1 MEFMIMDV
9 KQLLEK
15 AGKYLPED
23 KLKLVESAYMFAMR
37 AHEGQQRKSGVPYIE
52 HPFATAMTLADLQLD
67 ASALAAALLHDVTE
81 DCNISIEKIRDNF
94 GVEVAKLVDGVTK
107 LNKLSWRGQ
116 KLDDGVTMQAEAEN
130 LRKMLIAMA
139 EDLRVVF
146 IKLADRLHNM
156 HTLGAL
162 SSEKQYAIARET
174 LDIYAPLAH
183 RLGMWQAKWQ
193 LEDLAFRYID
203 PQQYRQIAAL
213 VSTKRDER
221 ESFINEA
228 VDKVNEELE
237 RGGIKAEVFGRPKHI
252 FSIYNKINK
261 YVAQGKSFNDIHDL
275 FAIRV
280 LVDTVPDC
288 YKALGIIHN
297 LWHPLP
303 EEFND
308 YIANPKYN
316 GYQSLH
322 TTLLSMGSTPL
333 EIQIRTYEMHRIADY
348 GVAAHWRYKEGA
360 KEDHHFD
367 EKLAWLRQLSD
378 WQSELGSEEFLQS
391 LKTDYFIDQVFVFS
405 PKGEIKALPKG
416 ATPLDFA
423 YRIHT
428 ELGHRCIGAKVNGK
442 LVPLNHELKNGDI
455 IEIMVT
461 KAEKAPSLDWLN
473 PVLGYA
479 RTSHAQQKIR
489 QWFNK
494 QGRTQNIERGKSL
507 FEKEIKRL
515 GAAASNVE
523 SLAHSLN
530 FPTVD
535 DFYIALGTGGV
546 TVHQLAIMLS
556 SEEPEEEEQTA
567 IRAPAQTGKKTI
579 SSGVQIQGV
588 GDLLTH
594 LANCCHP
601 LPGDDIIG
609 YITRSHGITI
619 HRKDCVNIINERE
632 RERLIE
638 ASWGPAEDI
647 YRVKVQIEAW
657 NRVGVLRDITTL
669 IADEKVN
676 ISSINSM
683 EREDTMSMYFELEIK
698 NMSELTELLAKIH
711 TVRGVISAVR
721 SNHSGT
727 AFGS

>member
-1 MEFMIMDV
+1 MDA
-9 KQLLEK
+9 KLLLEK
-15 AGKYLPED
+15 AGKYLPKD
-23 KLKLVESAYMFAMR
+23 KLLLIESAYTYAMH
-37 AHEGQQRKSGVPYIE
+37 AHQGQQRESGEPYFE
-52 HPFATAMTLADLQLD
+52 HPYATAMTLADLQLD
-67 ASALAAALLHDVTE
+67 AQSLAAALLHDVTE
-81 DCNISIEKIRDNF
+81 DCNIPIEKIEEKF
-94 GVEVAKLVDGVTK
+94 GTEVAKLVDGVTK
-107 LNKLSWRGQ
+107 LNRLSWRGQ
-116 KLDDGVTMQAEAEN
+116 KIDDGVILQAEAEN

-162 SSEKQYAIARET
+162 PAERQFAIARET

-183 RLGMWQAKWQ
+183 RLGMWQVKWQ
-193 LEDLAFRYID
+193 LEDLSFRYLD
-203 PQQYRQIAAL
+203 PQQYHKIAGL
-213 VSTKRDER
+213 VSTKRNER
-221 ESFINEA
+221 EGFINEA
-228 VDKVNEELE
+228 VDKVKEELAKD
-237 RGGIKAEVFGRPKHI
+237 GIKAEVFGRPKHI

-261 YVAQGKSFNDIHDL
+261 YAAQGKDFDDIHDL
-275 FAIRV
+275 FAIRA
-280 LVDTVPDC
+280 LVDSVPDC

-322 TTLLSMGSTPL
+322 TTVLSMGATPL
-333 EIQIRTYEMHRIADY
+333 EIQIRTYEMQRIADY
-348 GVAAHWRYKEGA
+348 GVAAHWRYKEGV
-360 KEDHHFD
+360 KQDQNFD
-367 EKLAWLRQLSD
+367 EKLAWLRQFSD
-378 WQSELGSEEFLQS
+378 WQSELGSEEFMAS
-391 LKTDYFIDQVFVFS
+391 LKTDFFIDQVFVFT

-428 ELGHRCIGAKVNGK
+428 EMGHRCIGAKVNGK

-455 IEIMVT
+455 IEIMTT

-473 PVLGYA
+473 SSLGYV

-494 QGRTQNIERGKSL
+494 QGRTQNIERGKTL

-515 GAAASNVE
+515 GGAASNVE

-530 FPTVD
+530 YATVD

-546 TVHQLAIMLS
+546 TAHQLAIMLS
-556 SEEPEEEEQTA
+556 AEEPEEE
-567 IRAPAQTGKKTI
+567 IPVSVKPSAQAGKKVV

-594 LANCCHP
+594 MANCCHP
-601 LPGDDIIG
+601 VPGDDIIG
-609 YITRSHGITI
+609 YITRSHGISI
-619 HRKDCVNIINERE
+619 HRKDCVNIINEQE
-632 RERLIE
+632 KERLIE
-638 ASWGPAEDI
+638 ASWGPIEDV
-647 YRVKVQIEAW
+647 YPVRVRIEAW
-657 NRVGVLRDITTL
+657 NRVGVLRDISTL
-669 IADEKVN
+669 IAEEKVN
-676 ISSINSM
+676 ISSINTV
-683 EREDTMSMYFELEIK
+683 EREDTTSIFITLEIK
-698 NMSELTELLAKIH
+698 NMAELAELLTKIH
-711 TVRGVISAVR
+711 GLRGVISAVR
-721 SNHSGT
+721 SNQT
-727 AFGS
+727 KAAFGS

>member
-1 MEFMIMDV
+1 MDV
-9 KQLLEK
+9 KLLLEK
-15 AGKYLPED
+15 AGKYLPKD
-23 KLKLVESAYMFAMR
+23 KLPLIESAYTFAMH
-37 AHEGQQRKSGVPYIE
+37 AHQGQQRESGVPYFE
-52 HPFATAMTLADLQLD
+52 HPCATAMTLADLQLD
-67 ASALAAALLHDVTE
+67 AQALAAALLHDVTE
-81 DCNISIEKIRDNF
+81 DCNIPIEKIEEKF
-94 GVEVAKLVDGVTK
+94 GTEVAKLVDGVTK

-116 KLDDGVTMQAEAEN
+116 KVDDGVILQTEAEN

-162 SSEKQYAIARET
+162 STERQYTIARET

-183 RLGMWQAKWQ
+183 RLGMWQVKWQ
-193 LEDLAFRYID
+193 LEDLAFRYLD
-203 PQQYRQIAAL
+203 PEQYHKIAGL
-213 VSTKRDER
+213 VSSKRDER
-221 ESFINEA
+221 EIFINEA
-228 VDKVNEELE
+228 VDKVKEELAKA
-237 RGGIKAEVFGRPKHI
+237 GVKAEVFGRPKHI
-252 FSIYNKINK
+252 FSIHNKINK
-261 YVAQGKSFNDIHDL
+261 YSAQGKNFDDIHDL

-280 LVDTVPDC
+280 LVDTVSDC

-322 TTLLSMGSTPL
+322 TTALSMGATPL

-348 GVAAHWRYKEGA
+348 GVAAHWRYKEGD
-360 KEDHHFD
+360 KHDQHFD
-367 EKLAWLRQLSD
+367 EKLAWLHQLSD
-378 WQSELGSEEFLQS
+378 WQSELGSEEFLTS
-391 LKTDYFIDQVFVFS
+391 LKTDFFIDQVFVFS
-405 PKGEIKALPKG
+405 PKGEIKALPKS

-461 KAEKAPSLDWLN
+461 RAEKAPSLDWLN
-473 PVLGYA
+473 PTLGYVK
-479 RTSHAQQKIR
+479 TSHAQQKIR

-494 QGRTQNIERGKSL
+494 QGRTQNIERGRAL

-515 GAAASNVE
+515 GGAASNVE
-523 SLAHSLN
+523 SIAHSLN
-530 FPTVD
+530 CVTVD

-546 TVHQLAIMLS
+546 TAHQLAIMLS
-556 SEEPEEEEQTA
+556 TEETEEESP
-567 IRAPAQTGKKTI
+567 ISVKAPSQAGKKFV

-594 LANCCHP
+594 MANCCHP

-609 YITRSHGITI
+609 YITRSQGITI
-619 HRKDCVNIINERE
+619 HRKDCINIINEQE
-632 RERLIE
+632 KERLIE
-638 ASWGPAEDI
+638 ASWGPMEDI
-647 YRVKVQIEAW
+647 YPVKVQIEAW
-657 NRVGVLRDITTL
+657 NRVGVLRDISTL
-669 IADEKVN
+669 IAEEKVN
-676 ISSINSM
+676 ISSINSV
-683 EREDTMSMYFELEIK
+683 EREDTMSMYITLEVK
-698 NMSELTELLAKIH
+698 NMAELADLLTKIH
-711 TVRGVISAVR
+711 SVRGVINAVR
-721 SNHSGT
+721 LSQAKAGL
-727 AFGS
+727 GS